1 MQRANVLIRSFLAAD
16 NGSCLALFDQ
26 NCPEYFDPG
35 ERADY
40 AAFLESRPAGYEL
53 CLLDGHC
60 VGAFG
65 VCERA
70 EGGVALRWILIAPA
84 AQGQG
89 VGTTMMARAL
99 EHCRAR
105 GVPVLHIAAS
115 QKSAPFFARFGART
129 VKRIPQGWGPQLD
142 RIEMELDCL

>member
-1 MQRANVLIRSFLAAD
+1 MSRAKVSIRSFHAAD
-16 NGSCLALFDQ
+16 HGSCLALFDQ

-40 AAFLESRPAGYEL
+40 AAFLESQPAGYEL
-53 CLLDGHC
+53 CLLEGHC

-65 VCERA
+65 VCERTA
-70 EGGVALRWILIAPA
+70 GGAALRWILIAPA

-89 VGTTMMARAL
+89 VGTAMMVRAL

-105 GVPVLHIAAS
+105 GAPVLHIAAS
-115 QKSAPFFARFGART
+115 QKSAPFFARFGARA
-129 VKRIPQGWGPQLD
+129 VKSIPQGWGRELD

>member
-1 MQRANVLIRSFLAAD
+1 MSRANVSIRSFLAAD
-16 NGSCLALFDQ
+16 HSSCLALFDQ

-40 AAFLESRPAGYEL
+40 AAFLGSRPAGYEL
-53 CLLDGHC
+53 CLLEGRC

-70 EGGVALRWILIAPA
+70 EGGVALRWILIAPV

-89 VGTTMMARAL
+89 VGTAMMARAL

-105 GVPVLHIAAS
+105 RAPVLHIAAS
-115 QKSAPFFARFGART
+115 QKSAAFFARFGARA
-129 VKRIPQGWGPQLD
+129 VKSIPQGWGPQLD